1 MADITMCTSLNW
13 PKREECYRTKAN
25 QSPLQSWSDF
35 EYTCNED
42 SGFCDF
48 IAYVKNTRDF
58 SHGMNLHTK

>member
-1 MADITMCTSLNW
+1 MADITMCTGLNC

-25 QSPLQSWSDF
+25 PSPLQSWSNF

-48 IAYVKNTRDF
+48 IIYKNERSD
-58 SHGMNLHTK
+58 

>member
-1 MADITMCTSLNW
+1 MADITMCTGLNC

-25 QSPLQSWSDF
+25 QSPLQSWSNF

-48 IAYVKNTRDF
+48 IKCSNERSD
-58 SHGMNLHTK
+58 

>member
-1 MADITMCTSLNW
+1 MADITMCTSLNC

-25 QSPLQSWSDF
+25 QSPLQSWSNF

-48 IAYVKNTRDF
+48 IKYKNERSD
-58 SHGMNLHTK
+58 